1 MKELYTSMDSS
12 RIGFYKSV
20 LDEAGIVCFIQNEI
34 GAQTLNVI
42 SPIFQPTLC
51 IVDDSR
57 FEEAVE
63 LLKPH
68 HYPEETASSD
78 WTCPKCGEDN
88 PAGFEVCW
96 NCAAEMTPQAVGSKA

>member
-20 LDEAGIVCFIQNEI
+20 LDEAGIVCFIQNDA

-57 FEEAVE
+57 YDEAIE

-68 HYPEETASSD
+68 HYPEAGPETAE
-78 WTCPKCGEDN
+78 WTCEKCGESN
-88 PAGFEVCW
+88 PGEFEVCW
-96 NCAAEMTPQAVGSKA
+96 NCEAEKKTA